1 MGYCNVDDVQ
11 GIVYT
16 TMKVD
21 VIQDLIDEV
30 DVLMATKI
38 AVASVDSKI
47 LRAISRTW
55 TAYRVML
62 KDPASETLDGHSES
76 RRDNLARYEAM
87 YKEMLDAAAASSS
100 GLAFLVGK
108 ADYIQ

>member
-11 GIVYT
+11 AIVDT
-16 TMKVD
+16 DMEVAN
-21 VIQDLIDEV
+21 IQDLIDEV
-30 DVLMATKI
+30 DALMATKI
-38 AVASVDSKI
+38 TVASVDSKI

-76 RRDNLARYEAM
+76 RRDNLARLEAM
-87 YKEMLDAAAASSS
+87 YKEMLVDVSTSS

-108 ADYIQ
+108 ADYTR